1 MSKQH
6 SKQAKTG
13 EVERNYKVF
22 ANPVFI
28 NPGRIIH
35 SFNSKSVR
43 SSHSLNAVWFL
54 LSSYFTPAFQ
64 QLFQFVALNL
74 SVLYRVQRKSI
85 LQLAIWATWSYHL
98 LAQTSFHLAS
108 KASWRAELA
117 DFTVLLLFE
126 FLKKH
131 HLPFGK
137 LKAGFTSPIAKSTSP
152 GLSNTTFFACWL

>member
-74 SVLYRVQRKSI
+74 YVLYRVQRKSF
-85 LQLAIWATWSYHL
+85 LQLAIWASWSYHL

-131 HLPFGK
+131 HLPRQ
-137 LKAGFTSPIAKSTSP
+137 LKTGFTSPIAKSTSP